1 MLDSEVLNNSTT
13 SEVFEFITLSV
24 GGQWFCV
31 PTKYIQEI
39 RQWSP
44 VTYLPG
50 ASDVVYGAIN
60 LRGTVL
66 PIIDLAAILG
76 LAPQSP
82 TERNAVVVT
91 KCGTKM
97 GGYLVSNA
105 SKLIKVATDEI
116 QPPPDIDEQSTS
128 KFCSGTLFIED
139 QMIQVIAI
147 EKLFPFGSESDAE

>member
-1 MLDSEVLNNSTT
+1 MLDNQELVGSPATETL
-13 SEVFEFITLSV
+13 EFITLSV

-44 VTYLPG
+44 VTFLPG
-50 ASDVVYGAIN
+50 ARDVVYGAIN

-66 PIIDLAAILG
+66 PIVDLAAVLG
-76 LAPQSP
+76 LEPQNP

-91 KCGTKM
+91 KCQNKM

-105 SKLIKVATDEI
+105 SKLVKVSADDI
-116 QPPPDIDEQSTS
+116 QPPPDIDEQSMS

-139 QMIQVIAI
+139 QMIQVLAI
-147 EKLFPFGSESDAE
+147 EKLFPFGDGVDAE

>member
-1 MLDSEVLNNSTT
+1 MLDNEHANKSTAV
-13 SEVFEFITLSV
+13 EAFEFITLSV

-31 PTKYIQEI
+31 PTRLIQEI

-50 ASDVVYGAIN
+50 SSDVVYGAIN

-66 PIIDLAAILG
+66 PIVDLAAVLG
-76 LAPQSP
+76 LERQSP

-91 KCGTKM
+91 KCGSKM

-105 SKLIKVATDEI
+105 SKLIKVASDEI

-139 QMIQVIAI
+139 QMIQILAI
-147 EKLFPFGSESDAE
+147 EKLFPFGDESDAE

>member
-1 MLDSEVLNNSTT
+1 MPNKEQLKNSA
-13 SEVFEFITLSV
+13 SLEALEFITLSV

-31 PTKYIQEI
+31 PTKFIQEI

-66 PIIDLAAILG
+66 PIVDLAAVLG
-76 LAPQSP
+76 LEPQVP

-91 KCGTKM
+91 KRANKM
-97 GGYLVSNA
+97 CGYLVSNA
-105 SKLIKVATDEI
+105 SKLIKVSSDEI

-128 KFCSGTLFIED
+128 KFCSGTLFIEEE
-139 QMIQVIAI
+139 MIQVLAI
-147 EKLFPFGSESDAE
+147 EKFIPFQ